1 MTQSLTLRRPDD
13 WHLHLRDGAM
23 LAAVAPW
30 SAKYFGRA
38 VVMPNLPQPV
48 TGVEDALAYRQRI
61 LASLPAGA
69 DFDPRMAL
77 YLTDTTTP
85 EAVLAANACEHVIG
99 YKLYPAGATTHS
111 DAGVSDLKRLEPTIA
126 AMAECGLPLLV
137 HGEVTDEEVDIFDRE
152 ARFAERVLG
161 PLCDRHPE
169 LRVVFEHVSSSAG
182 VEFVQGQPPNVVATI
197 TPQHLLLNRNAILAG
212 GLRPHN
218 YCLPVL
224 KRERDR
230 LALIEAATSGA
241 AKFFLGTDSAPHLRR
256 QKESAC
262 GCAGTFNVVAALA
275 VYAEV
280 FAAANALDRLERF
293 TSLNGPAFYGLQPNG
308 ATITLAR
315 QSWQVPQSIEIGGES
330 LVPWL
335 AGEQLGWQVLPS

>member
-1 MTQSLTLRRPDD
+1 MTESLTLRRPDD

-30 SAKYFGRA
+30 SAKFFSRA
-38 VVMPNLPQPV
+38 IVMPNLPEPV
-48 TGVEDALAYRQRI
+48 TRVEDALAYRQRI
-61 LASLPAGA
+61 LASLPSGTT
-69 DFDPRMAL
+69 FDPRMAL
-77 YLTDTTTP
+77 YLTDATTP
-85 EAVLAANACEHVIG
+85 ENVLAAHACEHVIG

-111 DAGVSDLKRLEPTIA
+111 DAGVTDLNRLEPAIA

-137 HGEVTDEEVDIFDRE
+137 HGEVTDEDVDIFDRE
-152 ARFAERVLG
+152 ARFAEQVLE
-161 PLCDRHPE
+161 PMCDRHPG
-169 LRVVFEHVSSSAG
+169 LRIVVEHVSSRAG
-182 VEFVQGQPPNVVATI
+182 VAFVSSRPSNVAATI
-197 TPQHLLLNRNAILAG
+197 TPQHLLLNRNAMLAG

-230 LALIEAATSGA
+230 LALIEAATSGTE
-241 AKFFLGTDSAPHLRR
+241 KFFLGTDSAPHLRR

-280 FAAANALDRLERF
+280 FAAANALSHLERF
-293 TSLNGPAFYGLQPNG
+293 ASLNGPAFYGLAPNED
-308 ATITLAR
+308 TVTLVQKPWR
-315 QSWQVPQSIEIGGES
+315 VPASIEVGEES

-335 AGEQLGWQVLPS
+335 AGEQLGWQVLDS